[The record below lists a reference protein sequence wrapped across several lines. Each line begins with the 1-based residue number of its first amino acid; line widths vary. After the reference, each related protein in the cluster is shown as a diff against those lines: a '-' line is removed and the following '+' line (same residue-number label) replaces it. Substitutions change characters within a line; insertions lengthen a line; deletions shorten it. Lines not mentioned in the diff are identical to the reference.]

1 MPGRYLGG
9 MRTVL
14 QSLLVVVAMPSLAV
28 AETFV
33 YFRGPAWE
41 VPAPLVLLVGGLAL
55 IAVGI
60 GVRKW
65 RERTRYWPRARPD
78 V

>member
-1 MPGRYLGG
+1 
-9 MRTVL
+9 MRAVL
-14 QSLLVVVAMPSLAV
+14 LSLLVLLAKPSLAA

-33 YFRGPAWE
+33 YFLGHPWE
-41 VPAPLVLLVGGLAL
+41 VPAPFVLLVGGLAL
-55 IAVGI
+55 IAIGI

-65 RERTRYWPRARPD
+65 RERTRYLPRARPD